1 MLYALGNF
9 DHEYLQSRN
18 MMKTKTESSF
28 LYKGLGFPIELEHVA
43 MICINGEWMPKIDV
57 RKIADEAIKKLAIQ
71 EERLTGNQVKFIRS
85 YFSMTL
91 REFGK
96 TVVYE
101 SHTAVNKWEKCGNDI
116 TNMNENTEQVLRIYI
131 IERTQTKTQA
141 EQENFYSNFKKSKVF
156 VNAERKNPKPIRLN
170 LCA

>member
-1 MLYALGNF
+1 
-9 DHEYLQSRN
+9 
-18 MMKTKTESSF
+18 MKTKIEPTF
-28 LYKGLGFPIELEHVA
+28 FYDGLGFPIEIENVE
-43 MICINGEWMPKIDV
+43 MININNEWHPQIDV
-57 RKIADEAIKKLAIQ
+57 RYVADEIIKKLATQ

-85 YFSMTL
+85 YFSMPL

-96 TVVYE
+96 TVVHE
-101 SHTAVNKWEKCGNDI
+101 SHTAVRKWEKCGDDI

-131 IERTQTKTQA
+131 IEQTQTKTQA

>member
-1 MLYALGNF
+1 
-9 DHEYLQSRN
+9 

-71 EERLTGNQVKFIRS
+71 EERLTGNQIKFIRS
-85 YFSMTL
+85 YFSMPL

-96 TVVYE
+96 TVVHE
-101 SHTAVNKWEKCGNDI
+101 SHTAVSKWEKCENEI
-116 TNMNENTEQVLRIYI
+116 TNMNENTEQVLRLYI
-131 IERTQTKTQA
+131 IEQTQTKTKADQK
-141 EQENFYSNFKKSKVF
+141 NFYLNFKRSRAF
-156 VNAERKNPKPIRLN
+156 VNAKGKKPQPLHLN
-170 LCA
+170 LCINCLD